1 MKMLKWLERLGA
13 VHSEPDL
20 ELRRQGRI
28 VSSIVVVATLCAS
41 ALAVSYLAL
50 GSPADAAVGAVS
62 SVGGVVVL
70 ALWRLTRSVRWVTHV
85 TLAWFLATFV
95 GATLLTQALAYLGW
109 LSVLPLV
116 AFFIGGLR
124 AGLVWSLTVVGA
136 LVATGVALMLLPL
149 DFAVPGTPFV
159 RMLRVASLP
168 PVIAAL
174 GLLFELSRVRSASEM
189 EGARAEAIQASEAK
203 GRLLAKVSHE
213 IRTPLNGVL
222 GLTQSLLLQ
231 PLPERAHQDLEL
243 IRQSGAGLL
252 ALINDLLDIARAE
265 SGKLELQLGP
275 VDLGRLLRDVVA
287 LHQPSI
293 GGRPLSL
300 GLEGVPDEPLWVRTD
315 EVRVRQVLNNL
326 VSNAVKF
333 TDAGT
338 VTVRLTLGRFGG
350 GLRECCISVEDTGR
364 GMSAE
369 GLSRLFQ
376 PFTQLHPE
384 LSHLGSGL
392 GLSIAKELSG
402 RLGGTLSAAS
412 TEGQGSLFSLLLV
425 LEPCDAPAASSAL
438 SPLPPFDVL
447 VVDDNALNR
456 RVARALL
463 ERLGGRVLEA
473 HDGQQAVDALR
484 EHRVDLVLMDLQMPV
499 LDGLG
504 ATRQLRERQ
513 FNAPIVGLTAS
524 AGPETAEACRA
535 AGMNGCLS
543 KPVQLAALHLELSQ
557 VLTAP
562 GRAA

>member
-1 MKMLKWLERLGA
+1 MLKWLERLGA

-28 VSSIVVVATLCAS
+28 VSSIVVVATLCAGL
-41 ALAVSYLAL
+41 LAITYQLL
-50 GSPADAAVGAVS
+50 GSSPDAVVGVVS
-62 SVGGVVVL
+62 SLGGVAVL
-70 ALWRLTRSVRWVTHV
+70 VLWRVTRSVRAVTHL

-95 GATLLTQALAYLGW
+95 SATILTQALAYLGW
-109 LSVLPLV
+109 LAVLPLV

-124 AGLVWSLTVVGA
+124 AGLAWSLTV
-136 LVATGVALMLLPL
+136 LVALMVTGIALMVLPL
-149 DFAVPGTPFV
+149 DFGVPGTPLV
-159 RMLRVASLP
+159 RTLRVASLP

-189 EGARAEAIQASEAK
+189 EAARAAAIQASEAK

-222 GLTQSLLLQ
+222 GLTQSLLLE
-231 PLPERAHQDLEL
+231 PLPARAHQDLEL

-252 ALINDLLDIARAE
+252 ALINDLLDVARAE

-293 GGRPLSL
+293 GVKPVTLV
-300 GLEGVPDEPLWVRTD
+300 LEGLPEQPLWVRTD
-315 EVRVRQVLNNL
+315 EVRLRQVLNNL

-333 TDAGT
+333 TDAGA

-350 GLRECCISVEDTGR
+350 GLQECCVSVEDTGR

-369 GLSRLFQ
+369 GLSRLFH

-384 LSHLGSGL
+384 LAHLGTGL
-392 GLSIAKELSG
+392 GLSIAKELSA

-425 LEPCDAPAASSAL
+425 LEHCEAPQAVSAL
-438 SPLPPFDVL
+438 PPLPPFVVM

-463 ERLGGRVLEA
+463 ERLGGQVVEA
-473 HDGQQAVDALR
+473 NDGQQAVDALGSQ
-484 EHRVDLVLMDLQMPV
+484 RVDLVLMDLQMPV

-504 ATRQLRERQ
+504 ATRRLREDR
-513 FNAPIVGLTAS
+513 FTAPIVGLTAS
-524 AGPETAEACRA
+524 AGPDTAEACRA

-543 KPVQLAALHLELSQ
+543 KPVQLAALHLELAR
-557 VLTAP
+557 VLVAR

>member
-1 MKMLKWLERLGA
+1 MLKWLERLGA

-28 VSSIVVVATLCAS
+28 VSSIVVVATLCAGL
-41 ALAVSYLAL
+41 LAITYQLL
-50 GSPADAAVGAVS
+50 GSSPDAVVGVVAS
-62 SVGGVVVL
+62 LGGVAVL
-70 ALWRLTRSVRWVTHV
+70 VLWRVTRSVRAATHL

-95 GATLLTQALAYLGW
+95 SATLLTQALAYLGW

-124 AGLVWSLTVVGA
+124 AGLAWSLTVLAA
-136 LVATGVALMLLPL
+136 LVATGVALMVLPL
-149 DFAVPGTPFV
+149 DFSVPGTPLV
-159 RMLRVASLP
+159 RTLRVASLP

-174 GLLFELSRVRSASEM
+174 GLLFELSRVRSATEM
-189 EGARAEAIQASEAK
+189 ENARAEAIQASEAK

-222 GLTQSLLLQ
+222 GLTQSLLLE

-252 ALINDLLDIARAE
+252 ALINDLLDVARAE

-293 GGRPLSL
+293 GIKPVALV
-300 GLEGVPDEPLWVRTD
+300 LEGLPERPLWVRTD
-315 EVRVRQVLNNL
+315 EVRLRQVLNNL

-338 VTVRLTLGRFGG
+338 VTVRLTLGRVGG
-350 GLRECCISVEDTGR
+350 GLQECAVTVEDTGR

-369 GLSRLFQ
+369 GLGRLFQ

-392 GLSIAKELSG
+392 GLSIAKELSV

-412 TEGQGSLFSLLLV
+412 TEGRGSLFSLLLV
-425 LEPCDAPAASSAL
+425 LEHCEAPQAVSAL
-438 SPLPPFDVL
+438 PPLPPFVVM

-463 ERLGGRVLEA
+463 ERLGGQVVEA
-473 HDGQQAVDALR
+473 NDGQQAVDALGSQ
-484 EHRVDLVLMDLQMPV
+484 RVDLVLMDLQMPV

-504 ATRQLRERQ
+504 ATRRLREDR
-513 FNAPIVGLTAS
+513 FTAPIVGLTAS
-524 AGPETAEACRA
+524 AGPDTAEACRA

-543 KPVQLAALHLELSQ
+543 KPVQLAALHLELAR
-557 VLTAP
+557 VLVAQ